1 MHFIVFKKN
10 IPFAWTYDRNIL
22 KLFLE
27 QRNENYKAV
36 RSNRNEIQRIFNRNG
51 TESERMID
59 FVILKSVSTGIE
71 FKLFTTAD
79 ELRTTEK
86 LIQRLI
92 NDKTNL
98 FNITNNIEKTEKYI
112 KILINLRNDYYNA
125 LYLIGFRPPEL
136 LALFKPIDE
145 HEMFEIDDAIDASYE
160 GGWLPPSEY
169 NSYWNGE
176 NRKKFYSINLL
187 SDLYTK
193 VLYSLEA
200 FIKVLIKDLRR

>member
-10 IPFAWTYDRNIL
+10 IPFAWTYDKTIL

-36 RSNRNEIQRIFNRNG
+36 RSNRDEIQRIFNRNG
-51 TESERMID
+51 NESERMID
-59 FVILKSVSTGIE
+59 FIILKSVSTGIE

-86 LIQRLI
+86 LIQRLV
-92 NDKTNL
+92 NNKATL
-98 FNITNNIEKTEKYI
+98 FNITNSIEKIEKYV
-112 KILINLRNDYYNA
+112 KILVNLTDNFYNA
-125 LYLIGFRPPEL
+125 LYLIGFRPPEV
-136 LALFKPIDE
+136 LALFKPDE
-145 HEMFEIDDAIDASYE
+145 HQMFEIDDAIDASYE
-160 GGWLPPSEY
+160 GGWLPPNEY

-176 NRKKFYSINLL
+176 NRKKFYSTNLL

>member
-10 IPFAWTYDRNIL
+10 IPFAWTYDKTIL

-36 RSNRNEIQRIFNRNG
+36 RSNRDEIQRIFNRNG
-51 TESERMID
+51 NESERMID
-59 FVILKSVSTGIE
+59 FIILKSVSTGIE

-86 LIQRLI
+86 LIQRLV
-92 NDKTNL
+92 NNKATL
-98 FNITNNIEKTEKYI
+98 FNITNSIEKIEKYV
-112 KILINLRNDYYNA
+112 KILVNLTDNFYNA
-125 LYLIGFRPPEL
+125 LYLIGFRPPEV
-136 LALFKPIDE
+136 LALFRPDE
-145 HEMFEIDDAIDASYE
+145 HQMFEIDDAIDASYE
-160 GGWLPPSEY
+160 GGWLPPNEY

-176 NRKKFYSINLL
+176 NRKKFYSTNLL

>member
-10 IPFAWTYDRNIL
+10 IPFAWTYDKTIL

-36 RSNRNEIQRIFNRNG
+36 RSNRDEIQRIFNRNG
-51 TESERMID
+51 NESEQMID

-86 LIQRLI
+86 LIQRLV
-92 NDKTNL
+92 NNKATL
-98 FNITNNIEKTEKYI
+98 FNITNSIEKIEKYV
-112 KILINLRNDYYNA
+112 KILVNLTDNFYNA
-125 LYLIGFRPPEL
+125 LYLIGFRPPEV
-136 LALFKPIDE
+136 LALFRPDE
-145 HEMFEIDDAIDASYE
+145 HQMFEIDDAIDASYE
-160 GGWLPPSEY
+160 GGWLPPNEY

-176 NRKKFYSINLL
+176 NRKKFYSTNLL

>member
-10 IPFAWTYDRNIL
+10 IPFAWTYDKTIL

-36 RSNRNEIQRIFNRNG
+36 CSNRDEIQRIFNRNG
-51 TESERMID
+51 NESERMID
-59 FVILKSVSTGIE
+59 FIILKSVSTGIE

-86 LIQRLI
+86 LIQRLV
-92 NDKTNL
+92 NNKATL
-98 FNITNNIEKTEKYI
+98 FNITNSIEKIEKYV
-112 KILINLRNDYYNA
+112 KILVNLTDNFYNA
-125 LYLIGFRPPEL
+125 LYLIGFRPPEV
-136 LALFKPIDE
+136 LALFKPDE
-145 HEMFEIDDAIDASYE
+145 HQMFEIDEAIDASYE
-160 GGWLPPSEY
+160 GGWLPPNEY

-176 NRKKFYSINLL
+176 NRKKFYSTNLL

>member
-1 MHFIVFKKN
+1 MYFIVFKKN
-10 IPFAWTYDRNIL
+10 IPFAWTYDKTIL

-36 RSNRNEIQRIFNRNG
+36 RSNRDEIQKIFNRNG
-51 TESERMID
+51 NESERMID
-59 FVILKSVSTGIE
+59 FIILKSVSTGIE

-86 LIQRLI
+86 LIQRLV
-92 NDKTNL
+92 NDKATL
-98 FNITNNIEKTEKYI
+98 FNITNSIEKIEKYV
-112 KILINLRNDYYNA
+112 KILMNLKDNFYNA
-125 LYLIGFRPPEL
+125 LYLIGFRPPEV
-136 LALFKPIDE
+136 LALFKPDE
-145 HEMFEIDDAIDASYE
+145 HQMFEIDDAIDASYE
-160 GGWLPPSEY
+160 GGWLSPNEY

-176 NRKKFYSINLL
+176 NRKKFYSIHLL

-200 FIKVLIKDLRR
+200 FIKILIKDLRR

>member
-10 IPFAWTYDRNIL
+10 IPFAWTYDKTIL

-36 RSNRNEIQRIFNRNG
+36 HSNRDEIQRIFNRNG
-51 TESERMID
+51 NESERMID

-86 LIQRLI
+86 LIQRLV
-92 NDKTNL
+92 NNKATL
-98 FNITNNIEKTEKYI
+98 FNITNSIEKIEKYV
-112 KILINLRNDYYNA
+112 KILVNLTDNFYNA
-125 LYLIGFRPPEL
+125 LYLIGFRPPEV
-136 LALFKPIDE
+136 LALFKPDE
-145 HEMFEIDDAIDASYE
+145 HQMFEIDDAIDASYE
-160 GGWLPPSEY
+160 GGWLPSNEY

-176 NRKKFYSINLL
+176 NRKKFYSTNLL

>member
-1 MHFIVFKKN
+1 MYFIVFKKN
-10 IPFAWTYDRNIL
+10 IPFAWTYDKTIL

-36 RSNRNEIQRIFNRNG
+36 RSNRNEIQKIFNRNG
-51 TESERMID
+51 NESERMID
-59 FVILKSVSTGIE
+59 FIILKSVSTGIE

-86 LIQRLI
+86 LIQRLV
-92 NDKTNL
+92 NDKATL
-98 FNITNNIEKTEKYI
+98 FNITNSIEKIEKYV
-112 KILINLRNDYYNA
+112 KILMNLKDNFYNA
-125 LYLIGFRPPEL
+125 LYLIGFRPPEV
-136 LALFKPIDE
+136 LALFKPDE
-145 HEMFEIDDAIDASYE
+145 HQMFEIDDAIDASYE
-160 GGWLPPSEY
+160 GGWLSPNEY

-176 NRKKFYSINLL
+176 NRKKFYSIHLL

>member
-10 IPFAWTYDRNIL
+10 IPFAWTYDKTIL

-36 RSNRNEIQRIFNRNG
+36 RSNRDEIQRIFNRNG
-51 TESERMID
+51 NESERMID
-59 FVILKSVSTGIE
+59 FIILKSVSTGIE

-86 LIQRLI
+86 LIQRLV
-92 NDKTNL
+92 NNKATL
-98 FNITNNIEKTEKYI
+98 FNITNSIEKIEKYV
-112 KILINLRNDYYNA
+112 KILVNLTDNFYNA
-125 LYLIGFRPPEL
+125 LYLIGFRPPEV
-136 LALFKPIDE
+136 LALFRPDE
-145 HEMFEIDDAIDASYE
+145 HQMFEIDDAIDASYE
-160 GGWLPPSEY
+160 GGWLPPNEY

-176 NRKKFYSINLL
+176 NRKKFYSTNVL

-193 VLYSLEA
+193 FLYSLEA